1 MEILGE
7 GWNSRLGVILAV
19 AGSAVGLGN
28 FLRFPGQAVAN
39 GGGAFMIP
47 YLCALLLLG
56 IPICW
61 AEWTMGRY
69 GGARGFHSSPA
80 IMGVVGRGA
89 VPRYFGVLG
98 LLIPLVI
105 FMYYG
110 LVESWCL
117 RYAWAYASGA
127 MDLGS
132 DVSAY
137 TGASQAFFSE
147 ISGSSQHGVIVD
159 GHLDAAVVFWAV
171 AFVINLWLVYRGL
184 SRGIE
189 TFCRWAMPAMAVCAV
204 VVLIRVLTLG
214 TPNPRGEVGLVAG
227 DDREPMPKGGRGD
240 QAIDG
245 GHRFLQAGH
254 QPAPFVR
261 DACIDRQNTVFE
273 PGGQLRF
280 KPRGYPRAAATA
292 PELLDSL
299 ADFAQGQDANE
310 QRLRWRRV
318 EPFGYAGRRP
328 RLEQF
333 GKRAGI
339 NQKAHSSISRGG
351 DWSRSM
357 FSWTP
362 ASGEVRR
369 NSPNEGFDRLRRS

>member
-1 MEILGE
+1 MEILAE

-39 GGGAFMIP
+39 GGGTFMIP

-89 VPRYFGVLG
+89 VPRYFGVIG

-132 DVSAY
+132 DVSEY

-171 AFVINLWLVYRGL
+171 AFVINLWLVYRSL

-214 TPNPRGEVGLVAG
+214 TPNPVLPDQNVLNGLGFMWNPDFSRLGDFQTWLAAAGQVFFSLSVGFGIKWGIHFIQVTPTSCGWAHG
-227 DDREPMPKGGRGD
+227 ASAS
-240 QAIDG
+240 QSAT
-245 GHRFLQAGH
+245 
-254 QPAPFVR
+254 
-261 DACIDRQNTVFE
+261 IDRYGVGST
-273 PGGQLRF
+273 
-280 KPRGYPRAAATA
+280 ATA
-292 PELLDSL
+292 CCT
-299 ADFAQGQDANE
+299 
-310 QRLRWRRV
+310 RR
-318 EPFGYAGRRP
+318 
-328 RLEQF
+328 
-333 GKRAGI
+333 
-339 NQKAHSSISRGG
+339 
-351 DWSRSM
+351 
-357 FSWTP
+357 
-362 ASGEVRR
+362 
-369 NSPNEGFDRLRRS
+369 